1 MEEQGGADRDHTP
14 SLGRNFYKVIQLG
27 NVTVYNGTGAN
38 CSKTQQGGQAWQSR
52 PCPGLSSHEY
62 ACTSSCSEVPRNSD
76 AGEFQ
81 DEWVEVVSIKLAA
94 PASSMSVGIRAAVDS
109 NDIFEVLWNTSL
121 PMGRD
126 AWQFESGIDPTTSQV
141 VAVHE
146 AILNATQTL
155 LHCTCDSEQLSSS

>member
-1 MEEQGGADRDHTP
+1 M
-14 SLGRNFYKVIQLG
+14 
-27 NVTVYNGTGAN
+27 
-38 CSKTQQGGQAWQSR
+38 
-52 PCPGLSSHEY
+52 
-62 ACTSSCSEVPRNSD
+62 
-76 AGEFQ
+76 
-81 DEWVEVVSIKLAA
+81 EVVSIKLAA

-146 AILNATQTL
+146 AILNATQML
-155 LHCTCDSEQLSSS
+155 LHCLCDSEQLSSS